1 MEADPVA
8 DQTGNTDTLQ
18 QPGANTRH
26 SLELG
31 TDILTTFTIYL
42 HFITLGL
49 FLTDL

>member
-8 DQTGNTDTLQ
+8 DKTGDTDTLQ

-31 TDILTTFTIYL
+31 PDILTTFTNL